1 MVFFHLV
8 AILLSNAVLIQSQSA
23 TTTPRA
29 AIANLNSE
37 RVNGTITFLEIE
49 NGTIHVQG
57 LLIGFGLQPGLY
69 GFHIH
74 EFGNTITCDATGA
87 HFDPHGR
94 SHGDRVHNVRHV
106 GDFGNVRFENIEA
119 GIAVAHVNFLD
130 EIITFS
136 GQNNIL
142 GRGLVLHEQ
151 EDDLGQGGHELSSTT
166 GNAGPR
172 IACGPIAIQ
181 SGNWNSGISKYSS
194 SSLII
199 LGILFLFLK

>member
-23 TTTPRA
+23 ITNPRV
-29 AIANLNSE
+29 AIAHLNSKT
-37 RVNGTITFLEIE
+37 VNGTIAFLEIE

-57 LLIGFGLQPGLY
+57 LLIGPGLKPGLY

-74 EFGNTITCDATGA
+74 EFGNTITCDSTGA
-87 HFDPHGR
+87 HFDPHRR
-94 SHGDRVHNVRHV
+94 SHGGRLHDVRHV
-106 GDFGNVRFENIEA
+106 GDFGNVRFEDAGA
-119 GIAVAHVNFLD
+119 GIAVAHVDFLD

-151 EDDLGQGGHELSSTT
+151 EDDLGEGGHELSSTT
-166 GNAGPR
+166 GNAGAR
-172 IACGPIAIQ
+172 IACGVIGIQ
-181 SGNWNSGISKYSS
+181 SGNWNSGISTYSS
-194 SSLII
+194 SSLVIF
-199 LGILFLFLK
+199 GILFLFLK